1 MTQPRGNI
9 LIVDDEPENVRLLGS
24 LLAGDGFDLHVAHS
38 GEQALEILDALRGE
52 VYLDVILVD
61 ILMPGGMSG
70 IETCRRIKSRA
81 DASSAPMI
89 FLTGKDDSETML
101 EAFAAGGADYVLKP
115 FNADVLLARVRAHS
129 QLARLSRDLATLL
142 WERTAELRDANAKL
156 QRLAREICFVEEEEK
171 KRLAGELHDSPMQ
184 KLALAQLQIAAA
196 AKHRDAESD
205 RALAVGLDLLRD
217 ALQELRTL
225 QFELSPPLLRQEG
238 LGAALRW
245 FTAQTAQRFGLEL
258 PFVESGSCP
267 PLRQDLS
274 LILFQCARELVHN
287 VVKHSGASRC
297 RLELHYEQDAV
308 RLVVSDNGKGFVPD
322 AVGPRLDGKGG
333 YGLRSLRERLGLWGG
348 SLSIDS
354 DGSGTRATVRV
365 PDGSLAE
372 PASEHGRRVPEPDRS
387 DRRGSQAWR

>member
-1 MTQPRGNI
+1 MTQPRGDI

-24 LLAGDGFDLHVAHS
+24 LLAGDGFDVHVAHS
-38 GEQALEILDALRGE
+38 GERALEILDALRGE
-52 VYLDVILVD
+52 VHLDVILVD

-81 DASSAPMI
+81 DASSAPVI
-89 FLTGKDDSETML
+89 FLTGRDDSETML

-129 QLARLSRDLATLL
+129 QLARLSRGLATLL
-142 WERTAELRDANAKL
+142 WERTAELREANAKL

-205 RALAVGLDLLRD
+205 QALAVGLDLLRD

-225 QFELSPPLLRQEG
+225 QFELSPPLLYQEG

-245 FTAQTAQRFGLEL
+245 LAAQTAQRFGLEL
-258 PFVESGSCP
+258 PFVEVGAP
-267 PLRQDLS
+267 APIGQDLVV
-274 LILFQCARELVHN
+274 LLFQCTRELVHN
-287 VVKHSGASRC
+287 LVKHSGASRGQ
-297 RLELHYEQDAV
+297 LELHHLGDAL
-308 RLVVSDNGKGFVPD
+308 RIVVSDDGRGIV
-322 AVGPRLDGKGG
+322 AEGIAPREAGEGG
-333 YGLRSLRERLGLWGG
+333 YGLYSVRERLGLWDGT
-348 SLSIDS
+348 LTIDS
-354 DGSGTRATVRV
+354 DESGTRATVQV
-365 PDGSLAE
+365 PLAP
-372 PASEHGRRVPEPDRS
+372 PAHVGPAGVEAASAVKARDFPEV
-387 DRRGSQAWR
+387 GE